1 MEAMIYLIIIHY
13 IHNLFYVFYSCKKIS
28 IVQILRCPKKKVYT
42 SANAAFLCIVAY
54 LPFFFLEQNISC
66 IL

>member
-1 MEAMIYLIIIHY
+1 MEAMIYLIIIHH
-13 IHNLFYVFYSCKKIS
+13 IHNLFYVFYSLNKIS
-28 IVQILRCPKKKVYT
+28 IVQILHCSKKKVYT

-54 LPFFFLEQNISC
+54 LPSFLEQNISC